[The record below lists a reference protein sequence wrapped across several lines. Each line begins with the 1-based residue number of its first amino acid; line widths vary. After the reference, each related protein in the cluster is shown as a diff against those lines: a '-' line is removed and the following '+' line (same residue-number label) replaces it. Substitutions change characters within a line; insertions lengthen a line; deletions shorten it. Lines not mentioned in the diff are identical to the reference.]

1 MGFVNLDSNYQL
13 NGFYDEMLAA
23 PGRPRASYRRLYE
36 HLERLGPAELE
47 RRHQLA
53 LQMFRNHGIT
63 FAVYPD
69 AQGTEKVFP
78 FDVIPRVI
86 DARTWR
92 RLEDGLKQRLRALNL
107 FLDDVYGRKLI
118 LKQHA
123 IPPEIVLSSSLY
135 LREVEGLPVPHGIHC
150 HIAGIDL
157 VRDEKGDFFVLE
169 DNVRTPSGASYVLA
183 NRYVMKRVLPD
194 LFAGYPVRPV
204 EGYVHELLRHLRW
217 LAPAGIDDPTV
228 VLLTPGINN
237 SAYYE
242 HLYLAKQMGVELV
255 EGSDL
260 VVDDDHVF
268 MRTTRGLR
276 PVHVIYRRIDDE
288 WLDPIFGRQE
298 SLVGVAGLVNA
309 YRAGNV
315 AIANALGNGVADDK
329 AVYSLV
335 PKLIRYY
342 LDEDPILPN
351 VETYLCAVDS
361 DRRYVLEH
369 LATLVVKTVDASGGY
384 GMLIGPASTTEEREE
399 FSRRITAVPRAFIA
413 QPVVALSVQPV
424 LDGGGLR
431 RGHQD
436 LRPFVLTGP
445 DEYVTPGGLTRVAL
459 KPGSGRQQLAGRRQP
474 GHLGGR
480 GRRFRGRG
488 CLAARPRRSR
498 CWAATSSAPT
508 TWRESWACTSRCP
521 STGRT
526 NPGRISGCGSWSS
539 RAGTPATLANG
550 SRRWRWW
557 SRARSGRRSGRAS
570 PRPASRRRRCGRRCP
585 ASCTSR

>member
-1 MGFVNLDSNYQL
+1 MGSAALDSNYKL

-23 PGRPRASYRRLYE
+23 PGNPRPAYRRLYE
-36 HLERLGPAELE
+36 QLTRLGSDELE
-47 RRHQLA
+47 RRHGLA
-53 LQMFRNHGIT
+53 MEMFRNHGIT

-86 DARTWR
+86 EAWTWR
-92 RLEDGLKQRLRALNL
+92 RLEEGLKQRIRALNL

-118 LKQHA
+118 LRQRG
-123 IPPEIVLSSSLY
+123 IPAEIVLSSSLY
-135 LREVEGLPVPHGIHC
+135 MREIEGLPVPHGIHC

-157 VRDEKGDFFVLE
+157 VRDDRGEFFVLE
-169 DNVRTPSGASYVLA
+169 DNLRTPSGASYVQA
-183 NRYVMKRVLPD
+183 NRYVMKRILPD

-217 LAPAGIDDPTV
+217 LAPEGVDDPTL

-242 HLYLAKQMGVELV
+242 HLYLAKQMGIELV

-268 MRTTRGLR
+268 MRTTRGLQ

-315 AIANALGNGVADDK
+315 AIANGLGNGVADDK
-329 AVYSLV
+329 AVYALV
-335 PKLIRYY
+335 PKIIRYY
-342 LDEDPILPN
+342 LGEDPILPN
-351 VETYLCAVDS
+351 VETYLCAMDA
-361 DRRYVLEH
+361 DRAYVLDH
-369 LATLVVKTVDASGGY
+369 LEKLVVKTVDASGGY
-384 GMLIGPASTTEEREE
+384 GMLIGPQSTREEREE
-399 FSRRITAVPRAFIA
+399 FRRRIVERPRSFIA

-424 LDGGGLR
+424 LDGRTLR
-431 RGHQD
+431 PGHQD

-445 DEYVTPGGLTRVAL
+445 DIYVTPGGLTRVAL
-459 KPGSGRQQLAGRRQP
+459 KPGSLVVNSSQ
-474 GHLGGR
+474 GG
-480 GRRFRGRG
+480 
-488 CLAARPRRSR
+488 
-498 CWAATSSAPT
+498 
-508 TWRESWACTSRCP
+508 
-521 STGRT
+521 
-526 NPGRISGCGSWSS
+526 
-539 RAGTPATLANG
+539 G
-550 SRRWRWW
+550 SRDTWVLGED
-557 SRARSGRRSGRAS
+557 AAD
-570 PRPASRRRRCGRRCP
+570 A
-585 ASCTSR
+585 

>member
-1 MGFVNLDSNYQL
+1 M
-13 NGFYDEMLAA
+13 E
-23 PGRPRASYRRLYE
+23 
-36 HLERLGPAELE
+36 
-47 RRHQLA
+47 
-53 LQMFRNHGIT
+53 MFRNHGIT

-86 DARTWR
+86 EAALWR
-92 RLEDGLKQRLRALNL
+92 RLEAGLKQRLRALDH
-107 FLDDVYGRKLI
+107 FLEDVYGRKLI
-118 LKQHA
+118 LEQRA

-135 LREVEGLPVPHGIHC
+135 LREIAGLNVPHGIHC

-157 VRDEKGDFFVLE
+157 VRNERGDFFVLE
-169 DNVRTPSGASYVLA
+169 DNLRTPSGASYVQA

-217 LAPAGIDDPTV
+217 LAPKGVDDPTV

-237 SAYYE
+237 AAYYE

-255 EGSDL
+255 EGTDL
-260 VVDDDHVF
+260 VVDQDHVF

-315 AIANALGNGVADDK
+315 ALANALGNGVADDK
-329 AVYSLV
+329 AVYALV
-335 PKLIRYY
+335 PKVIRYY
-342 LDEDPILPN
+342 LAEDPILPN
-351 VETYLCAVDS
+351 VETYLCAVDD

-369 LATLVVKTVDASGGY
+369 LEDLVVKTVDASGGY
-384 GMLIGPASTTEEREE
+384 GMLIGPTSTREERED
-399 FSRRITAVPRAFIA
+399 FRRRIIARPRAFVA

-424 LDGGGLR
+424 FDGGRLR

-445 DEYVTPGGLTRVAL
+445 DVYVTPGGLTRVAL
-459 KPGSGRQQLAGRRQP
+459 KPGSLVVNSSQ
-474 GHLGGR
+474 GG
-480 GRRFRGRG
+480 
-488 CLAARPRRSR
+488 
-498 CWAATSSAPT
+498 
-508 TWRESWACTSRCP
+508 
-521 STGRT
+521 
-526 NPGRISGCGSWSS
+526 
-539 RAGTPATLANG
+539 G
-550 SRRWRWW
+550 SRDTWVM
-557 SRARSGRRSGRAS
+557 ADDGLE
-570 PRPASRRRRCGRRCP
+570 PAD
-585 ASCTSR
+585 A

>member
-1 MGFVNLDSNYQL
+1 VGLADLGANYQL

-23 PGRPRASYRRLYE
+23 AGQPRPAYRRLYE
-36 HLERLGPAELE
+36 VLNRLGPDELARRAELAKE
-47 RRHQLA
+47 
-53 LQMFRNHGIT
+53 MFRNHGIT

-86 DARTWR
+86 EAATWS
-92 RLEDGLKQRLRALNL
+92 RLEEGLKQRLRALNL

-118 LKQHA
+118 LKQRA

-135 LREVEGLPVPHGIHC
+135 LREIEGLGVPHGIHC
-150 HIAGIDL
+150 HVAGVDL
-157 VRDEKGDFFVLE
+157 VRNERGDFFVLE
-169 DNVRTPSGASYVLA
+169 DNLRTPSGASYVQA
-183 NRYVMKRVLPD
+183 NRYVMKRILPD

-217 LAPAGIDDPTV
+217 LAPAGVDDPTV

-268 MRTTRGLR
+268 MRTTRGLH

-329 AVYSLV
+329 AVYALV
-335 PKLIRYY
+335 PKIIRYY

-351 VETYLCAVDS
+351 VETYLCYIEPERRHVLKHL
-361 DRRYVLEH
+361 DR
-369 LATLVVKTVDASGGY
+369 LVVKTVDGSGGY
-384 GMLIGPASTTEEREE
+384 GMLIGPVATKIERED
-399 FSRRITAVPRAFIA
+399 FRRRIEANPRAFIA
-413 QPVVALSVQPV
+413 QPVVSLSVQPV
-424 LDGGGLR
+424 LDGGKLR
-431 RGHQD
+431 PGHQD

-445 DEYVTPGGLTRVAL
+445 DVYVTPGGLTRVAL
-459 KPGSGRQQLAGRRQP
+459 KPGSLVVNSSQ
-474 GHLGGR
+474 GG
-480 GRRFRGRG
+480 
-488 CLAARPRRSR
+488 
-498 CWAATSSAPT
+498 
-508 TWRESWACTSRCP
+508 
-521 STGRT
+521 
-526 NPGRISGCGSWSS
+526 
-539 RAGTPATLANG
+539 G
-550 SRRWRWW
+550 SRDTWVM
-557 SRARSGRRSGRAS
+557 SEDAE
-570 PRPASRRRRCGRRCP
+570 
-585 ASCTSR
+585 

>member
-1 MGFVNLDSNYQL
+1 MGLADLDTNYRL
-13 NGFYDEMLAA
+13 DGFFDEMLVA
-23 PGRPRASYRRLYE
+23 PGRPRPAYSRLYE
-36 HLERLGPAELE
+36 TLSRLGGAELA
-47 RRHQLA
+47 RRHELA
-53 LQMFRNHGIT
+53 MEMFRNHGIT

-69 AQGTEKVFP
+69 TQGTEKVFP

-86 DARTWR
+86 EATVWR
-92 RLEDGLKQRLRALNL
+92 RLESGLKQRLQALNL

-118 LKQHA
+118 LKQRA
-123 IPPEIVLSSSLY
+123 IPPEIILSSSLY
-135 LREVEGLPVPHGIHC
+135 LREIEGLGVPHGIHC

-157 VRDEKGDFFVLE
+157 VRDGRGEFFVLE
-169 DNVRTPSGASYVLA
+169 DNLRTPSGASYVQA

-217 LAPAGIDDPTV
+217 LAPAGVDDPTV
-228 VLLTPGINN
+228 VLLTPGVNN

-329 AVYSLV
+329 AVYALV
-335 PKLIRYY
+335 PKIVKYY
-342 LDEDPILPN
+342 LDEDPLLPN
-351 VETYLCAVDS
+351 VETYLCYFES
-361 DRRYVLEH
+361 QRSYVLQH
-369 LATLVVKTVDASGGY
+369 LDQLVVKTTDASGGY
-384 GMLIGPASTTEEREE
+384 GMLIGPSSTSEEREQ
-399 FSRRITAVPRAFIA
+399 FRARIEANPRAFIA

-424 LDGGGLR
+424 FEGGHLR
-431 RGHQD
+431 PGHQD

-445 DEYVTPGGLTRVAL
+445 EVYVTPGGLTRVAL
-459 KPGSGRQQLAGRRQP
+459 KPGSLVVNSSQ
-474 GHLGGR
+474 GG
-480 GRRFRGRG
+480 
-488 CLAARPRRSR
+488 
-498 CWAATSSAPT
+498 
-508 TWRESWACTSRCP
+508 
-521 STGRT
+521 
-526 NPGRISGCGSWSS
+526 
-539 RAGTPATLANG
+539 G
-550 SRRWRWW
+550 SRDTWVV
-557 SRARSGRRSGRAS
+557 ADDAQ
-570 PRPASRRRRCGRRCP
+570 
-585 ASCTSR
+585 